1 MDTKVYSL
9 DQRISDRI
17 RLERE
22 IRGWSL
28 SELAERSGVSR
39 TMIHKIERADSSP
52 TATLLARLSGAFG
65 LTMSTLIARAE
76 IQDGRLS
83 RRAHQPVWKDP
94 QSGYIRRHVSPNSDL
109 PLELIEVELP
119 AGADVPMPAT
129 AYAMFRQLIWVKEG
143 ALTFIE
149 GEETHVLATGD
160 CLELGPPTDCVFRNA
175 GEVPCVYTVVLIKGR

>member
-76 IQDGRLS
+76 IQEGRLS
-83 RRAHQPVWKDP
+83 RRALQPVWRDP
-94 QSGYIRRHVSPNSDL
+94 QSGYIRRHVSPHSDL

-119 AGADVPMPAT
+119 AGADVPMPAA
-129 AYAMFRQLIWVKEG
+129 AYAMFRQLIWVKNG
-143 ALTFIE
+143 ALTFTE
-149 GEETHVLATGD
+149 GEETHVLAAGD
-160 CLELGPPTDCVFRNA
+160 CLELGPPTDCIFRNG
-175 GEVPCVYTVVLIKGR
+175 GEAPCVYAVILIKSR

>member
-28 SELAERSGVSR
+28 TELAERSGVSR

-76 IQDGRLS
+76 MSQGRLS
-83 RRAHQPVWKDP
+83 RRQDQSEWRDP
-94 QSGYIRRHVSPNSDL
+94 QTGYLRRHVSPMSDL
-109 PLELIEVELP
+109 PLELVEIELP
-119 AGADVPMPAT
+119 GGANVPIPAS
-129 AYAMFRQLIWVKEG
+129 AYALHRRWIWVKQG
-143 ALTFIE
+143 ILTFVE
-149 GEETHVLATGD
+149 GSETHTLGEGD
-160 CLELGPPTDCVFRNA
+160 CLELGAPQDCVFRNVGSETCIYA
-175 GEVPCVYTVVLIKGR
+175 VILLRTG

>member
-9 DQRISDRI
+9 DRRISDRI

-119 AGADVPMPAT
+119 VGADVPMPAA

-149 GEETHVLATGD
+149 GEETHMLAPGD
-160 CLELGPPTDCVFRNA
+160 CLELGPPTDCIFRNG
-175 GEVPCVYTVVLIKGR
+175 GEVPCVYAVILIKRR